1 VGVHECLLEL
11 NVKSASIRK
20 YALFAKMAKK
30 RLNDRDLP
38 CGEDNALGIRGL
50 GPNRSGQTKI
60 RASRAKAGK

>member
-50 GPNRSGQTKI
+50 GQTKI